1 MSKYSREKQPSI
13 GDSKIR
19 ANNRLVDKHNPNII
33 INNST
38 PNGVDL
44 LFPKTTIIGSS
55 FQHNSSET
63 IPVVITT
70 TDQTSTKDDNYV
82 ALVDSGNKP
91 DTLATTLSNKTNK
104 EQKTDIDE
112 YKNDYIT
119 QFYVGSLTIVGVYI
133 VYRIIQRTR

>member
-19 ANNRLVDKHNPNII
+19 ANNRLVDKHSPNII
-33 INNST
+33 IDNST

-44 LFPKTTIIGSS
+44 LFPKTSIIGSS
-55 FQHNSSET
+55 FKHNSSET
-63 IPVVITT
+63 IPVLITA
-70 TDQTSTKDDNYV
+70 DQTSNKDDNYV
-82 ALVDSGNKP
+82 ALVDSDNTP
-91 DTLATTLSNKTNK
+91 DTLVTSQLKKTN
-104 EQKTDIDE
+104 QPTKTDIDE